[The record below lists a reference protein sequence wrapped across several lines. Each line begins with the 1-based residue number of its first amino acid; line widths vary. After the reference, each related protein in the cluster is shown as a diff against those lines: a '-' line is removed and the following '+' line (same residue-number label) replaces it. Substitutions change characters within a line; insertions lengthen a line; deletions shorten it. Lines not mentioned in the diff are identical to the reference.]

1 MLNQTQKLNSKIGSE
16 DIEQKATRDGFGE
29 ALLYLGETD
38 PRVVALTGDLKES
51 TRIEAFANKY
61 PERFIECG
69 VAEQNMM
76 GVAAGLALA
85 GKIPYAASYA
95 TFSPGRNWDQLRVSV
110 CYSQANV
117 KVIGAHTGVSVG
129 PDGATHQ
136 ALEDIAITRVLPHL
150 TVIQPIDSL
159 EAYKATVAMN
169 YLVGPAYLRLTREKT
184 PIITSQDT
192 RFEIGKAEILKEGK
206 DVTLIGAGPV
216 LYNGIKAA
224 IELEKENIHVLVINS
239 HTIKPLDEETI
250 LWAAKLTKAVVT
262 LEEHQI
268 AGGLGSSI
276 SEYLSQNY
284 PVPMEMIGMLNSF
297 GQSGPPERLIEH
309 YGMGV
314 GAIKQAIKK
323 ALNRKS

>member
-29 ALLYLGETD
+29 ALLSLGETD

-61 PERFIECG
+61 PDRFIECG

-284 PVPMEMIGMLNSF
+284 PVPMEMIGMPNSF